1 MPASE
6 TQVGGDE
13 MFFRDRYDAGRQL
26 AAELL
31 KREFEDAVVLG
42 LPRGGVPVAAK
53 VADALGVPLDVL
65 LVRKLGLPAHREF
78 AVGAIGEGGV
88 RVVDTAICDSYR
100 VSSAELAQVD
110 AEERL
115 ELDRRS
121 QLYRVGLPP
130 ISLEGH
136 TAILVDDGVA
146 TGSTA
151 LAASQVARKLGAK
164 KVILAVPVGSASAV
178 QELRQHVDE
187 VICLRVPER
196 FRAVGQWYVD
206 FSETPDEQ
214 VVELLT
220 RRRKMM
226 VGTHASSQEV
236 VSEPLPAGSGLGLG
250 VELPVWMSQVDRDVE
265 IRDNSTVLVGH
276 LSVPERP
283 IGVVLFAHGSGSS
296 RHSPRNQAVAAVL
309 NQARIATLLLDL
321 LTPEEERERANVF
334 DIPLLGRRLLIASEW
349 LEQQPETA
357 GVSLGYFGASTG
369 AGAALWAAAD
379 PTSSVRAVVSRGGR
393 PDLAGSRLSDVRAST
408 LMIVG
413 SHDPHVLQLNGAA
426 AERLRCEYE
435 CAVVPGASHLFEEAG
450 TLEVAAALARDW
462 FVEHFSELLVPG
474 GNR

>member
-1 MPASE
+1 ML
-6 TQVGGDE
+6 
-13 MFFRDRYDAGRQL
+13 FRDRYDAGRQL
-26 AAELL
+26 AAELQ

-53 VADALGVPLDVL
+53 VADALEVPLDVL

-78 AVGAIGEGGV
+78 AIGAIGEGGV
-88 RVVDTAICDSYR
+88 RVVDMAMCESYR
-100 VSSAELAQVD
+100 VGSAELAQVD
-110 AEERL
+110 AEERI
-115 ELDRRS
+115 ELKRRS
-121 QLYRVGLPP
+121 QLYRKGLPP

-164 KVILAVPVGSASAV
+164 KVVLAVPVGSASAV

-206 FSETPDEQ
+206 FSETRDEQ
-214 VVELLT
+214 VIELLQRHRKLMTGT
-220 RRRKMM
+220 R
-226 VGTHASSQEV
+226 TSSLRV
-236 VSEPLPAGSGLGLG
+236 VSEPLPEESGLGLG
-250 VELPVWMSQVDRDVE
+250 VELPVWMSQIDREIE
-265 IRDNSTVLVGH
+265 IRDNSAVLAGH

-334 DIPLLGRRLLIASEW
+334 DIPLLGRRLLLASDW
-349 LEQQPETA
+349 LEEQPETA
-357 GVSLGYFGASTG
+357 GISLGYFGASTG

-379 PTSSVRAVVSRGGR
+379 PASRVRAVVSRGGR

-435 CAVVPGASHLFEEAG
+435 CAVVPGASHLFEEPGALETAAG
-450 TLEVAAALARDW
+450 LARDW
-462 FVEHFSELLVPG
+462 FLDHFSEVLVRG
-474 GNR
+474 ATNER

>member
-78 AVGAIGEGGV
+78 AIGAIGEGGV

>member
-450 TLEVAAALARDW
+450 TLEVAAALASDW